1 MSRYSVVIDDKKNQ
15 ETFIIDVAILAEFRV
30 RDKKKAEKIS
40 KCQIRMTRK
49 CSSLMWLLSEEFRV
63 TDKEEISKCQD
74 LLALEISPMW
84 NAKTKVIPVAIGAL
98 GAEFYFIH
106 RIFSPNKLKE

>member
-15 ETFIIDVAILAEFRV
+15 ETFIIDVAILEEFRV

-40 KCQIRMTRK
+40 KCQIRRTRK
-49 CSSLMWLLSEEFRV
+49 RSSLMWLSSEEFRV
-63 TDKEEISKCQD
+63 TDKEEAEKISKCQD

-84 NAKTKVIPVAIGAL
+84 NTKTNVIPVAIGAL
-98 GAEFYFIH
+98 GAESYSQNI
-106 RIFSPNKLKE
+106 